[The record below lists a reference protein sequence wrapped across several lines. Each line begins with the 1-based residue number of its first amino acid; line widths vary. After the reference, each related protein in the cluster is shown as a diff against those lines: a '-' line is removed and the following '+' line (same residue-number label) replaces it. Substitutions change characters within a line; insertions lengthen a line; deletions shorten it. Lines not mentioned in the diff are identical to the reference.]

1 MVHKN
6 SLQVYQEQILPNLK
20 AKHKAVM
27 DALAILGPST
37 SLDVAD
43 YLRKPLNAI
52 SGRFTE
58 LSGSSEKEYGR
69 PLIKQVGSK
78 KNRYNNPCAIWEIIE
93 PVNQKPAQAELF

>member
-20 AKHKAVM
+20 AKHRQVM
-27 DALAILGPST
+27 DALAILGEGT

-52 SGRFTE
+52 SGRLSE
-58 LSGSSEKEYGR
+58 LSGRTKDYSTPMIES
-69 PLIKQVGSK
+69 VGSK
-78 KNRYNNPCAIWEIIE
+78 KNRYGNRCAVWKIKQPVPCGI
-93 PVNQKPAQAELF
+93 